1 MRDSNVAQRGGLR
14 ERVQQGRY
22 SCQGW
27 PQVYRYA
34 ATLETQVSF
43 FPMRVLYPNRF
54 YVRAAPLSSRTNTNK
69 SDSKI
74 RYDI

>member
-43 FPMRVLYPNRF
+43 SFSHANPLSNRF
-54 YVRAAPLSSRTNTNK
+54 YARVAPLSSRTNERTNR
-69 SDSKI
+69 I
-74 RYDI
+74 